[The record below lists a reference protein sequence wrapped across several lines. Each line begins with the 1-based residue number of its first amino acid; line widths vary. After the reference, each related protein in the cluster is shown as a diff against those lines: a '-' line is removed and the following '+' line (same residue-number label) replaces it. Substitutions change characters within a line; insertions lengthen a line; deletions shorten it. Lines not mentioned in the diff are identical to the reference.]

1 MNLREDVMRA
11 ARAAVWART
20 AIMWGRGFLDGLRG
34 ESLRESARFLA
45 HLRAGAVEVYG
56 HIPERRVHPWDCY
69 LSDVDPYTYS
79 HIHYHIHCREFS
91 LYLDG
96 EVPKAAVDAAL
107 AELRSRVRAA
117 GTIVWVT
124 KLIASEL
131 IAKPAPPNIAR
142 IARGVVQMVRSKL
155 NAVDP
160 NAMGDSGELEIRLE
174 PESAAALASVE
185 VGNWIAN
192 VRLQHDNPY
201 TPLDISN
208 SVIFISVYDGRVEID
223 IDGIDKV
230 WIYPTRPPR
239 SMRSAFAAAYMKW
252 YKRIAAA
259 ALVEALEGV

>member
-11 ARAAVWART
+11 ARAAVWARA
-20 AIMWGRGFLDGLRG
+20 AIVWGDGFLDGLRD
-34 ESLRESARFLA
+34 ESLRESAKFLA

-69 LSDVDPYTYS
+69 LNDVDPFTYS
-79 HIHYHIHCREFS
+79 HIHCHEFS
-91 LYLDG
+91 LYLNG
-96 EVPKAAVDAAL
+96 KVPKAAVDAAL
-107 AELRSRVRAA
+107 AELRSRARAA
-117 GTIVWVT
+117 GTIVWIT
-124 KLIASEL
+124 ELIASEL
-131 IAKPAPPNIAR
+131 IAKPASPNIVR
-142 IARGVVQMVRSKL
+142 ITRDVVQVVRSKL

-160 NAMGDSGELEIRLE
+160 STIGDSGELEIKLE

-185 VGNWIAN
+185 VGNWFAN
-192 VRLQHDNPY
+192 VSLQRDNPY

-208 SVIFISVYDGRVEID
+208 SVIFILVYDGRVEID